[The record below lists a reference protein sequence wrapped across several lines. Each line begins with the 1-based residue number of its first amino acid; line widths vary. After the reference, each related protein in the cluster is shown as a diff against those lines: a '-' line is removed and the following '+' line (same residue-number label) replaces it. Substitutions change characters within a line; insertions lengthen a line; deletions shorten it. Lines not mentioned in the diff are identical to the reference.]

1 MTTPITLTPGQQQA
15 LDQLLAAVARRENTA
30 LHGPAG
36 TGKTT
41 LTGVLIQR
49 LLEQG
54 QRLLVAAPTHK
65 AVGVLR
71 SRVPESVDC
80 KTVAS
85 LLGLKPLQK
94 GRFIQF
100 VADYKQ
106 AEKRGQLRGVS
117 VLVVDESSMLSEQL
131 GADLVKLAKATGTT
145 LICVGDASQLPPVDP
160 PPEPGD
166 DE

>member
-54 QRLLVAAPTHK
+54 QSVVVAAPTHK

-71 SRVPESVDC
+71 SNVPTGVNC
-80 KTVAS
+80 CTVAS
-85 LLGLKPLQK
+85 LLGLKPVAK

-100 VADYKQ
+100 IPDFKQ
-106 AEKRGQLRGVS
+106 AERRRRVTEAEGCPRSPGCPSSSLPLR
-117 VLVVDESSMLSEQL
+117 
-131 GADLVKLAKATGTT
+131 AA
-145 LICVGDASQLPPVDP
+145 
-160 PPEPGD
+160 
-166 DE
+166 